1 MIMMK
6 ILMLIELCFRYFK
19 SSKSGS
25 HHFTVYRDI
34 RPPILMIV
42 GSPDA
47 INEKSSDKCRSGVM
61 VDGDLGLKR

>member
-47 INEKSSDKCRSGVM
+47 INEEKQ
-61 VDGDLGLKR
+61 